1 MTEKSTQP
9 QSNKNTR
16 VEETARKQMV
26 ALHRATLSLFSD
38 LSLNGVLRRVINAA
52 RELSGARYAAIGIP
66 GKDKRLETFI
76 TVGMTEEEVN
86 AIDHMPVG
94 EGLLGEMIRTG
105 QSIRLM
111 NLTQDPRA
119 AGFPEGHPKMTS
131 FLGVPIAAYG
141 QPLGQIYLTNKQTGK
156 EFDAEDQRLIE
167 MLASHAA
174 AAIENARLYRK
185 VLDNETELTQRNA
198 ELELIN
204 NLATAV
210 GSATDLDDLLEEM
223 LGRVMNLFQAPAG
236 EIFLREETEGS
247 FRKAIHRGEA
257 SKAFWTTKRFR
268 HGEGF
273 IGRAAEL
280 GRPIWTTKLSEET
293 DLSRDEVVAAGF
305 KTLACVPLRSPGG
318 VVGVLV
324 IAFKF
329 EREFEDREVGLLDAV
344 GAGVG
349 IAVENGRLYR
359 QARRLA
365 VLEERE
371 RIGMDL
377 HDGIIQSIYAIG
389 LTLEYAKLLVK
400 EDPPETASRI
410 EQAIDG
416 LNAAIRDLRSYIL
429 DLQPSRIPTD
439 DLESALARLVKEFK
453 ANTLVDADL
462 HLEEDVL
469 EQISKQAGMRFFLIA
484 QEALANIAKHAQA
497 TRVLVTLRRIND
509 QISLQIID
517 NGRGFDINQQP
528 DVLGHGLSNM
538 AERAQQAGGEFEV
551 VSSEGDGT
559 TVTVRVP
566 LERLSPDSIPT
577 SDYSSD

>member
-1 MTEKSTQP
+1 MSKKDRNPQP
-9 QSNKNTR
+9 NSKEDQQES
-16 VEETARKQMV
+16 ARTQMV

-38 LSLNGVLRRVINAA
+38 LSLNGVLRRVIHAA

-66 GKDKRLETFI
+66 GEDNKLETFI
-76 TVGMTEEEVN
+76 NVGMTEEEVN
-86 AIDHMPVG
+86 AIDHMPIG
-94 EGLLGEMIRTG
+94 KGLLGEMIRTG
-105 QSIRLM
+105 QSIRIQAIKEDQRSM
-111 NLTQDPRA
+111 
-119 AGFPEGHPKMTS
+119 GFPEGHPSMTS

-141 QPLGQIYLTNKQTGK
+141 RPLGQIYLTDKASGQD
-156 EFDAEDQRLIE
+156 FDAEDQRLIE

-185 VLDNETELTQRNA
+185 VLDSESELTQRNA

-210 GSATDLDDLLEEM
+210 GSATDLDVLLDEM

-236 EIFLREETEGS
+236 EIFLREEIEGS
-247 FRKAIHRGEA
+247 YRKAIHRGEA
-257 SKAFWTTKRFR
+257 STAFWTTTRFR
-268 HGEGF
+268 PREGF
-273 IGRAAEL
+273 IGRAADL

-293 DLSRDEVVAAGF
+293 DLSRDEVVEAGF

-324 IAFKF
+324 IAFKL
-329 EREFEDREVGLLDAV
+329 EREFIEREVGLLDAV

-349 IAVENGRLYR
+349 IAVENARLYR

-389 LTLEYAKLLVK
+389 LTLEYAKLLVL
-400 EDPPETASRI
+400 ENPNETSTRI

-416 LNAAIRDLRSYIL
+416 LNGAIRDLRSYIL
-429 DLQPSRIPTD
+429 DLQPSRISTD
-439 DLESALARLVKEFK
+439 DLESALQQLVREFK
-453 ANTLVDADL
+453 ANTLVEADL
-462 HLEEDVL
+462 KVEEEVL
-469 EQISKQAGMRFFLIA
+469 EKVGKQAGMRFFLIA
-484 QEALANIAKHAQA
+484 QEALANIAKHAHA
-497 TRVLVTLRRIND
+497 SRVLVSLRRID
-509 QISLQIID
+509 GQVSLQIID
-517 NGRGFDINQQP
+517 NGRGFDISKQP

-566 LERLSPDSIPT
+566 VDRLSSDTIPA
-577 SDYSSD
+577 SDFSTD

>member
-1 MTEKSTQP
+1 VTDKSSKSEP
-9 QSNKNTR
+9 NN
-16 VEETARKQMV
+16 ETDFHESARKQMV

-66 GKDKRLETFI
+66 AADNSLETFI
-76 TVGMTEEEVN
+76 TIGMTEEEVN

-105 QSIRLM
+105 QSIRLK
-111 NLTQDPRA
+111 NLTKDPRA
-119 AGFPEGHPKMTS
+119 VGFPEGHPHMTS

-141 QPLGQIYLTNKQTGK
+141 RPLGQIYLTNKQGGQ
-156 EFDAEDQRLIE
+156 EFDSEDQRLIE

-185 VLDNETELTQRNA
+185 VLDNESELTQRNA

-268 HGEGF
+268 QGEGF

-280 GRPIWTTKLSEET
+280 GRPIWTTKLSKET

-329 EREFEDREVGLLDAV
+329 EREFEEREVGLLDAV

-439 DLESALARLVKEFK
+439 DLESALDRLVKEFK
-453 ANTLVDADL
+453 ANTLVEADL
-462 HLEEDVL
+462 HLEDDVL
-469 EQISKQAGMRFFLIA
+469 DHVGKQAGMRFFLIA

-497 TRVLVTLRRIND
+497 SRVLVTLRRINE

-517 NGRGFDINQQP
+517 NGQGFDIDRQP

-538 AERAQQAGGEFEV
+538 AERAQQAGGEFEI

-566 LERLSPDSIPT
+566 LERLSPDSIPAT
-577 SDYSSD
+577 DFSTE